1 MPACRVE
8 TLYSRCLLYTLKGEM
23 PACRVEI
30 DVIRVREA
38 SILQSLKG
46 EMPACK
52 VETSDSYTPS
62 NLGIQ
67 TLKGEMPA
75 CRVETEMSAATSEI
89 QNTLKGEMPACRVE
103 TTQNP
108 RYLCDVCAEKH
119 AGGEKMLTR
128 MMNSPTSRCVWLSWL
143 KQEFY
148 ASS

>member
-1 MPACRVE
+1 
-8 TLYSRCLLYTLKGEM
+8 M

-38 SILQSLKG
+38 SILHSLKG

-75 CRVETEMSAATSEI
+75 CRVETEMSSCHI
-89 QNTLKGEMPACRVE
+89 GNPKHFKGG
-103 TTQNP
+103 N
-108 RYLCDVCAEKH
+108 
-119 AGGEKMLTR
+119 
-128 MMNSPTSRCVWLSWL
+128 
-143 KQEFY
+143 
-148 ASS
+148 ASLQG